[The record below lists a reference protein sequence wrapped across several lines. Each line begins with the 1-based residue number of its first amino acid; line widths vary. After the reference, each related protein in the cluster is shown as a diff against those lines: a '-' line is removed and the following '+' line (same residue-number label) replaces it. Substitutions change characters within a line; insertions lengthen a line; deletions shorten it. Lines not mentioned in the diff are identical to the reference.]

1 MGFPR
6 GKSVVL
12 CRTSGKAAGVT
23 YRLLLPLL
31 LPLVPHHHLW
41 WDLAPRASPQHR
53 LCEPQQRS
61 GAGSAAQSCP
71 AG

>member
-23 YRLLLPLL
+23 YRLL

-53 LCEPQQRS
+53 LCEPQQCS